1 MKFLAVL
8 VLFSLP
14 NLAASEVESIT
25 GSPRIIDGDTLAIDG
40 TRIRLHG
47 IDTPEAKQTCQRD
60 EIDWLCGQEA
70 SKALREYVG
79 KADLTCERL
88 DTDRYGRMVAKC
100 YRPDGTDIGEWMVR
114 NGWALAYQ
122 QYSKD
127 YVDEEAEA
135 KAAERGLWAGEFVEP
150 WEWRRRN

>member
-1 MKFLAVL
+1 MYILSILLIFLIFPATTDVSGPFR
-8 VLFSLP
+8 V
-14 NLAASEVESIT
+14 
-25 GSPRIIDGDTLAIDG
+25 IDGDTLEIDG

-47 IDTPEAKQTCQRD
+47 IDAPETRQTCQRD

-70 SKALREYVG
+70 SKALRDYVG
-79 KADLTCERL
+79 GADLRCERL

-100 YRPDGTDIGEWMVR
+100 FTPNGNDIGEWMVR

-127 YVDEEAEA
+127 YVGKEAEA

-150 WEWRRRN
+150 WNWRRGD

>member
-8 VLFSLP
+8 VLITLP
-14 NLAASEVESIT
+14 SLAASDVESVS
-25 GSPRIIDGDTLAIDG
+25 GSPRVIDGDTLEIDG

-47 IDTPEAKQTCQRD
+47 IDAPETQQTCQRD

-79 KADLTCERL
+79 GADLRCERL

-100 YRPDGTDIGEWMVR
+100 YRPEGGDIGGWMVS
-114 NGWALAYQ
+114 NGWALAYR

-127 YVDEEAEA
+127 YVDEESAAEVT
-135 KAAERGLWAGEFVEP
+135 ERGLWAGKFVEP
-150 WEWRRRN
+150 WVWRRR

>member
-1 MKFLAVL
+1 MTTIQELSGLLTEAL
-8 VLFSLP
+8 
-14 NLAASEVESIT
+14 EV
-25 GSPRIIDGDTLAIDG
+25 DG

-47 IDTPEAKQTCQRD
+47 IDTPETRQTCQRD

-70 SKALREYVG
+70 SKTLREYVG
-79 KADLTCERL
+79 SADLRCERL

-100 YRPDGTDIGEWMVR
+100 FKPNGTDIGEWMVN

-135 KAAERGLWAGEFVEP
+135 KAVERGLWAGEFVEP
-150 WEWRRRN
+150 WVWGRRN